1 VCVYRK
7 EFSTHT
13 QLPHK
18 VDRGP
23 WSAGNSKVQYK
34 NTGDCIVGLSQQEFA
49 TVINGIS
56 SIILELIQTAPP
68 TNANNEEKESY
79 ILVLEILASC
89 LAKVSAIIS

>member
-1 VCVYRK
+1 MCVYRK

-56 SIILELIQTAPP
+56 SIILELIQV
-68 TNANNEEKESY
+68 SY
-79 ILVLEILASC
+79 SI
-89 LAKVSAIIS
+89 